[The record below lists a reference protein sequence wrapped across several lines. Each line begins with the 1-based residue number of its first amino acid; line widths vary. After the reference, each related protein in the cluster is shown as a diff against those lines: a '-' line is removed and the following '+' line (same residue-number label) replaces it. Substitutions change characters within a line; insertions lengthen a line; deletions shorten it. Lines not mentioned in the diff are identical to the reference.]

1 MEWVALIVALVMLLL
16 GFPMMVVMLVAAL
29 VLWLTHLPE
38 TEPSI
43 IVQQLVS
50 SVEPYVLL
58 AIPLFIYAA
67 DIMSAGRTSKY
78 LLDLVQ
84 KTIGRMR
91 GGIGVATAAAA
102 TGFGAVSGS
111 SQATVAAIGP
121 PMRREA
127 LRAGYSDSH
136 FLSLLVNASGLALLI
151 PPSTVM
157 IYYGTLTS
165 TSVGNLFLAGIIP
178 GLVIFVFFA
187 TYEHIIARV
196 KGLPTAEKSSVREK
210 LTALRRAGLTL
221 GLPVV
226 ILGTIYSGIAT
237 PTEAAALSVVYAAVV
252 ELGVYR
258 SLRVR
263 DLAGMAASTATITS
277 VIFILLAA
285 GGAISWVI
293 SYAQIPQA
301 LADVVLGADPSRV
314 VVLLIMS
321 AFFVVACMFVDALVA
336 IAILTPIFFPIAMEV
351 GADPVYVGI
360 IITLQAAI
368 GVVTPPFGVNIFTA
382 SAVFRVPYL
391 TVVRGVGPYIV
402 ILLVANVLFIF
413 VPEIVLAYEYVL
425 PASPQ

>member
-1 MEWVALIVALVMLLL
+1 MEWAILAITLTMLLL

-29 VLWLTHLPE
+29 TLWMTYLPT

-43 IVQQLVS
+43 VIQQLVS
-50 SVEPYVLL
+50 SVEPYVLM
-58 AIPLFIYAA
+58 AIPLFIFAA

-91 GGIGVATAAAA
+91 GGTGIATAAAA

-121 PMRREA
+121 PMRTEA

-136 FLSLLVNASGLALLI
+136 ILALLVNASSLALLI

-178 GLVIFVFFA
+178 GIVIFLLFA
-187 TYEHIIARV
+187 GYEHVVARI
-196 KGLPTAEKSSVREK
+196 KGIPTSDKSTAREK
-210 LTALRRAGLTL
+210 LTALRRAALTL
-221 GLPVV
+221 GLPVL
-226 ILGTIYSGIAT
+226 ILGSIYIGIAT
-237 PTEAAALSVVYAAVV
+237 PTEAAALSVVYAAIV

-258 SLRVR
+258 SIRVR
-263 DLAGMAASTATITS
+263 DLAEMAASTATITS

-301 LADVVLGADPSRV
+301 LADVVLASDPSQV

-321 AFFVVACMFVDALVA
+321 AFFIVACMFVDALVA
-336 IAILTPIFFPIAMEV
+336 IAILTPIFFPIALEV

-382 SAVFRVPYL
+382 SAIFRVPYL
-391 TVVRGVGPYIV
+391 TVAKGVAPYIA
-402 ILLVANVLFIF
+402 ILLAANVLIIL
-413 VPEIVLAYEYVL
+413 VPDIVLAYEYVL
-425 PASPQ
+425 PSP